1 MTMQVKN
8 EQKKLD
14 AAISGKGA
22 HDSRFL
28 EDIFEQCRHDEKK
41 MTVLLRAFCESY
53 LIDNERRP
61 LKLRPLQER
70 IIVK

>member
-1 MTMQVKN
+1 MQVKN

-53 LIDNERRP
+53 LIPR
-61 LKLRPLQER
+61 
-70 IIVK
+70 